1 MARWQTR
8 RIRISLSLSLSL
20 SLDETR
26 LIEDNA
32 RRIDYTP
39 FDTKENFDDLYGVE
53 VWQRKAEKYITL
65 TLNKFL

>member
-8 RIRISLSLSLSL
+8 RIRISLSLSL